1 MEDISECFQSSND
14 VAKVAY
20 VASVYAERAFLN
32 LRHMTSYLEPVDVKA
47 AALVDCIN
55 AGF

>member
-20 VASVYAERAFLN
+20 AASVYAERAFLN